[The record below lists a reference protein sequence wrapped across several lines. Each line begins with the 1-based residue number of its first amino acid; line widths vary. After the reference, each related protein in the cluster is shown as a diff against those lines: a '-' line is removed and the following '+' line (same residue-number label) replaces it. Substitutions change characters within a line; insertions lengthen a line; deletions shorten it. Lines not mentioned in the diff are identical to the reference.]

1 MDYVTLPLGDEAEQQ
16 GPTAP
21 PSNEDIVPA
30 AVPQYQPRPP
40 ATAPATAFPSLQDY
54 SQGGGVP
61 QFEITVSEPQKQGNG
76 YQAFIC
82 YKVLLRI
89 HLYQLLFSPP
99 SVLADSGRHLS
110 ATSLLC
116 RAAAPCVARLVDLIS
131 HPNRC
136 AAVLRFSS
144 IHRQTRR

>member
-21 PSNEDIVPA
+21 PSNEDIVPG

-82 YKVLLRI
+82 YKVPVRI
-89 HLYQLLFSPP
+89 LLYQLLSPP
-99 SVLADSGRHLS
+99 RVSWLIQAATWRPESVQQA
-110 ATSLLC
+110 SLMS
-116 RAAAPCVARLVDLIS
+116 RSSP
-131 HPNRC
+131 
-136 AAVLRFSS
+136 LR
-144 IHRQTRR
+144 RPVG